1 MKLDSTVWGPHY
13 WFFIHSLAYSYP
25 DHPNATTKRKYYDT
39 IQNIPLFLPDGEM
52 GNKFSQMLD
61 VYPVSPYLDNRD
73 SFIRWTHFIHNK
85 VNAVLGKD
93 QLSFFE
99 ANEKYEAF
107 YKPKPVFLYETFKVR
122 KQMFHLVLIVAL
134 LFILFM
140 ICK

>member
-1 MKLDSTVWGPHY
+1 MDSNIWGPHY

-25 DHPNATTKRKYYDT
+25 EHPNATTKRKYYDI

-52 GNKFSQMLD
+52 GNKFSHMLD
-61 VYPVSPYLDNRD
+61 VYPVSPYLNNRD

-85 VNAVLGKD
+85 VNAVLGKE
-93 QLSFFE
+93 QLTFFE
-99 ANEKYEAF
+99 AKEKYEGF

-140 ICK
+140 VCK